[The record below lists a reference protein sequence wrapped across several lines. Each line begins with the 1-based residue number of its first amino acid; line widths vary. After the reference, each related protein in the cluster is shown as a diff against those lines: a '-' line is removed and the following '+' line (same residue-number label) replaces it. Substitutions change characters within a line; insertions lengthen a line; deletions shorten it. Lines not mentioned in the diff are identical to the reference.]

1 VGNRNAGEVFGYADA
16 EGCVM
21 LALYAAA
28 ILACD
33 PVTYYGLP
41 LILPCGPAV
50 YVCAEPQGVA
60 YLGDRS
66 WVVGAGCSDDRIAI
80 RSFEP

>member
-1 VGNRNAGEVFGYADA
+1 MRRYL
-16 EGCVM
+16 
-21 LALYAAA
+21 LAAVILAA
-28 ILACD
+28 IGFGLIGRLFAATCD

-60 YLGDRS
+60 YLGDRN
-66 WVVGAGCSDDRIAI
+66 WVVLGCSDDRIFAG
-80 RSFEP
+80 SFQ

>member
-1 VGNRNAGEVFGYADA
+1 
-16 EGCVM
+16 M
-21 LALYAAA
+21 LAIYAAA
-28 ILACD
+28 ILACG

-60 YLGDRS
+60 YLADRT
-66 WVVGAGCSDDRIAI
+66 WVVVGCIDDRIF
-80 RSFEP
+80 RGDFQ

>member
-1 VGNRNAGEVFGYADA
+1 
-16 EGCVM
+16 M
-21 LALYAAA
+21 LAIYAAA
-28 ILACD
+28 ILVCG

-60 YLGDRS
+60 YMADRS
-66 WVVGAGCSDDRIAI
+66 WVVPATCVNDSIFRNGFS
-80 RSFEP
+80 P

>member
-1 VGNRNAGEVFGYADA
+1 MGNRDAGEVVGYADA

-50 YVCAEPQGVA
+50 YVCAKPQGVA
-60 YLGDRS
+60 YLADRT
-66 WVVGAGCSDDRIAI
+66 WVVAGCFDDRIAI
-80 RSFEP
+80 RNFER